1 MQAEIKNANL
11 DTIKSLSICMV
22 SDDFLPSATGVGS
35 HLQVV
40 AAELSKR
47 GHRVSV
53 ITSRR
58 PDQPQFEIWQGVQV
72 YRTRTIKLFGFYQ
85 AMPSIAD
92 VKKILAEVKPD
103 RIHYHYL
110 GFLLLRVLKIS
121 IKMGVPSVYTY
132 HMSEVVLTQPW
143 CMRPFRSL
151 IAKKIVSSCNQFDH
165 IISVSKNLAT
175 KLPTTGIKKPITY
188 ISNPI
193 IFSNKK
199 DSVFSKKAENFTIL
213 FAGRL
218 DPEKNIPYLFRA
230 FKKLLETKPEAKLL
244 VAGRG
249 TQLNNLEKL
258 SVELGI
264 QNNVKFLGFLTHEA
278 LSKYYAS
285 CDVFVLPSIFETQGL
300 VAMEAMWFGKPVI
313 VTNQIVSAEE
323 LIDHGIN
330 GYIVNASSDNDLAD
344 RLQILANDPALRAKM
359 GAAGHERAKDYQPEI
374 VMDDLESVYQL
385 LDKKQLKSKVPQ
397 ESHDHQ
403 VFAQRELSYS
413 K

>member
-1 MQAEIKNANL
+1 MLAELKKTTIDTAN
-11 DTIKSLSICMV
+11 SLSICMV

-40 AAELSKR
+40 AAELAKR
-47 GHRVSV
+47 GHQVAV
-53 ITSRR
+53 ITARQ
-58 PDQPQFEIWQGVQV
+58 PNQPQFEIWQGVRI

-85 AMPSIAD
+85 AMPSVAD
-92 VKKILAEVKPD
+92 VKKILDEVKPD

-110 GFLLLRVLKIS
+110 SFLLLRVLKIS
-121 IKMGVPSVYTY
+121 LKMGIPSVYTY

-143 CMRPFRSL
+143 CMRPFRSI

-165 IISVSKNLAT
+165 IISVSKNLAN
-175 KLPTTGIKKPITY
+175 KLPKTGIKKPITY

-193 IFSNKK
+193 IFSSKNDFVVNKK
-199 DSVFSKKAENFTIL
+199 SENFTIL

-244 VAGRG
+244 IAGRG

-264 QNNVKFLGFLTHEA
+264 QNKITFLGFLTHEA

-313 VTNQIVSAEE
+313 VTDQIVSAEE
-323 LIDHGIN
+323 LVDHGIN
-330 GYIVNASSDNDLAD
+330 GYIVKASSYNDLAH
-344 RLQILANDPALRAKM
+344 RLQTLANDPVLRAKM
-359 GAAGHERAKDYQPEI
+359 GEAGRERAKDYQPEI
-374 VMDDLESVYQL
+374 VMDALESG
-385 LDKKQLKSKVPQ
+385 LKIKL
-397 ESHDHQ
+397 H
-403 VFAQRELSYS
+403 
-413 K
+413 